1 MHKFTH
7 FWEAYEIRLL
17 KNTTQNFKLNIFLT
31 SAKNMELNIVQ
42 EKKKIQKNENTLK
55 IRFSRLITQGGMP
68 EFPKTAEK
76 AITICSDMLIKR

>member
-1 MHKFTH
+1 MRSLWNSASKKHNSKFQIKH
-7 FWEAYEIRLL
+7 IPE
-17 KNTTQNFKLNIFLT
+17 
-31 SAKNMELNIVQ
+31 SARNMELNIVQ

-76 AITICSDMLIKR
+76 AIAICSDVLIKR